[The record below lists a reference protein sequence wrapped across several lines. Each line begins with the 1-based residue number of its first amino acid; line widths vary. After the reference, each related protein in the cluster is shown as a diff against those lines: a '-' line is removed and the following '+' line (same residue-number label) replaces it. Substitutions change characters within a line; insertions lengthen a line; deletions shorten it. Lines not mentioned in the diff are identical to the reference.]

1 MRLSKK
7 MKIIILGMLLIS
19 PILAQNE
26 IDKRELSKLINE
38 RIQKDIS
45 VGAIVVDS
53 MAFDGKYASIYCNQ
67 NLSYYPFRANKIKE
81 LKDIIDSYLIRES
94 KVKYENISIYAN
106 GENVEKLIPNLYRG
120 KKDKETSFINK
131 FEAPLISKESKL
143 YNPNK
148 GLTNRHIALW
158 QSHGFYFESKLDRW
172 EWQRARIFQTVEDLY
187 TQSYVLPF
195 LVPMLEN
202 AGAIVLLPR
211 ERDIQTEEIIIDNDT
226 QTSSHYIEL
235 NGSKSWYIGTEPGFA
250 YLKKVYTGF
259 ENPFLEGSYREI
271 ETINKGKQSSIEW
284 IPNILKNGSYA
295 VYVSYKS
302 LPNSTTNARYT
313 VYHNGGSSE
322 FHINQQMGGGTW
334 IYLGHFNFQEGISQ
348 DNKVVLTNLS
358 NKKGEILTADAV
370 KIGGGYGNIARRV
383 SEEGVMSNSKSSE
396 QLNNAV
402 TKVKNNFS
410 EYQISSYPRFT
421 EAARYWMQW
430 AGIPDSI
437 YSPSRGVN
445 DYTDDYQSRGLWVNY
460 ISGGSSA
467 NPLEEGLNIPIDLA
481 FAFHTD
487 AGTTLNDSIIG
498 TLGIYY
504 TKSYDGKLANGA
516 SRELNRDLTD
526 LIQSQIVNDIRTLY
540 NPKWTRRGM
549 WNKAYSEATLP
560 KVPTMLLE
568 LLSHQN
574 FADMQ
579 YGLDPRFRFTVS
591 RSIYKGMLKYISS
604 QYNIPYVVQ
613 PLPINSF
620 KIECK
625 NSKALLSW
633 ENTIDSLEA
642 TATPSGYIVYSK
654 IGDQDFDQGKLV
666 KKNNFEIEIPKGV
679 VCCFKVTAIND
690 GGESFP
696 SETLAVADA
705 INSKGSVLIVN
716 GFTRVSAPDD
726 FDARLDSLAGFL
738 DSSDFGVPYLKDIS
752 YIGSMKEFRR
762 TIPWMDDDASGFGDS
777 YGNFE
782 TEVIAGNSFDYP
794 ILHGEAILKA
804 GFSFTS
810 ISKKSFENGGVDT
823 SQFDVVDL
831 ILGKEKQS
839 KIGPSSLDMI
849 DYKTFS
855 SKMQNVITAYCK
867 QGGLV
872 FASGSY
878 IGTDLWDNPLVASKK
893 EDQDFAKDVLGYK
906 WRVNK
911 AAIMGE
917 IKEVNSPVSRGG
929 CRYKYY
935 NTLNDQSYIVESP
948 DGIEPANKNG
958 QTVIRYS
965 ENNLSAAVAYIGEGY
980 KTYIMGLPFES
991 IKGSEE
997 RAYLMKQILDF
1008 LMNDN

>member
-1 MRLSKK
+1 MKSAI
-7 MKIIILGMLLIS
+7 KIIFMLLGVLLIS
-19 PILAQNE
+19 PVFGQKV
-26 IDKRELSKLINE
+26 IDKKDLSKLINKSV
-38 RIQKDIS
+38 QKEIS
-45 VGAIVVDS
+45 VSAVSVDNIQLKDDVIEI
-53 MAFDGKYASIYCNQ
+53 FCNQ
-67 NLSYYPFRANKIKE
+67 NLMYYPFRYQNIAQ
-81 LKDIIDSYLIRES
+81 LKSLITAYLIDKGHDCKS
-94 KVKYENISIYAN
+94 VTLYAD
-106 GENVEKLIPNLYRG
+106 GKNVEKLIPNLYKS
-120 KKDKETSFINK
+120 KKDKDFVFVNK
-131 FEAPLISKESKL
+131 FQTPLITNNSKL
-143 YNPNK
+143 YSPNK
-148 GLTNRHIALW
+148 GLANRHIALW

-226 QTSSHYIEL
+226 QTSSQYIEL
-235 NGSKSWYIGTEPGFA
+235 NGSKSWYIGKEPGFA

-284 IPNILKNGSYA
+284 IPSILKKGSYA

-313 VYHNGGSSE
+313 VYHDGGSSE

-396 QLNNAV
+396 QLNNVV

-437 YSPSRGVN
+437 YSPSNGMN

-467 NPLEEGLNIPIDLA
+467 NPLDKGLNIPIDLA
-481 FAFHTD
+481 FAFHSD

-504 TKSYDGKLANGA
+504 TSSYEGKLSNGA
-516 SRELNRDLTD
+516 SRELSRDLTD
-526 LIQSQIVNDIRTLY
+526 LIQTQIVDDVRTLY

-549 WNKAYSEATLP
+549 WNKAYSEAALP

-591 RSIYKGMLKYISS
+591 RAIYKGMLKYLSS
-604 QYNIPYVVQ
+604 QYNTPYVVQ

-620 KIECK
+620 KTEYK
-625 NSKALLSW
+625 NNKAVLSW
-633 ENTIDSLEA
+633 EDTIDSLEV
-642 TATPSGYIVYSK
+642 TAKPSGYIVYSK
-654 IGDQDFDQGKLV
+654 FGNQSFDQGTLV
-666 KKNNFEIEIPKGV
+666 KKNKFEVEIPKGI
-679 VCCFKVTAIND
+679 VCSFKITAIND

-696 SETLAVADA
+696 SETLAVGSAV
-705 INSKGSVLIVN
+705 NSKGDVLIVN
-716 GFTRVSAPDD
+716 GFTRISGPDD

-738 DSSDFGVPYLKDIS
+738 DCSDHGVPYLRDIS
-752 YIGSMKEFRR
+752 YIGSMKEYRR

-777 YGNFE
+777 YGNHE

-794 ILHGEAILKA
+794 IVHGEAILNA
-804 GFSFTS
+804 GYSFVS
-810 ISKKSFENGGVDT
+810 SSKKAFENREIDVFK
-823 SQFDVVDL
+823 FDVVDL
-831 ILGKEKQS
+831 ILGKEKQT
-839 KIGPSSLDMI
+839 KLGPNSLNKL

-855 SKMQNVITAYCK
+855 SNLQGVITEYCK
-867 QGGLV
+867 KGGRV

-878 IGTDLWDNPLVASKK
+878 IGTDLWDNPLSSPKQ
-893 EDQDFAKDVLGYK
+893 EDKDFAMNILGYK

-911 AAIMGE
+911 AAVMGG
-917 IKEVNSPVSRGG
+917 IKEVNSPISKGNKKY
-929 CRYKYY
+929 RYH
-935 NTLNDQSYIVESP
+935 NTLNEKSYVVESP
-948 DGIEPANKNG
+948 DGIEPADKNG
-958 QTVIRYS
+958 YTVIRYS
-965 ENNLSAAVAYIGEGY
+965 ENNLSAAIAYKGSGY

-991 IKGSEE
+991 IKNSND
-997 RAYLMKQILDF
+997 RDSLMSKILSF
-1008 LMNDN
+1008 LMDNN